1 MKMRSLLLLA
11 LVVSACNG
19 TNPALPA
26 SPSALAE
33 APLLRTDP
41 SSPAAPMITEM
52 GADDFES
59 PQDLASET
67 TGELSVEAFFDS
79 VLATEPDVA
88 GTGARR
94 HRTRRQHD
102 RGGVTRPPGHCQRQR
117 KGQLGDIQLE
127 EGSNRRSPEAVR
139 RRLQRPDQDGPPEH
153 VVLVYGDARPVP
165 RGACTAR
172 TTPAKVHSR
181 PQRSPLAQAAV
192 WTTGRSTGSGT
203 IIRKFGVVTCRWHHT
218 YKGTV
223 ELITDYSPKSGLVGI
238 MKLAGSS
245 QRSPGGFRA
254 TRGLPA
260 SHPKAPVHRHQAGHH
275 QRVEHCQ
282 DRFVDGGLDRDIF
295 RQPFGHS
302 RDRQAQGSLQERL
315 WNADDAGGPQEIVS
329 QTSEQHDTTA
339 STCRRSLRR
348 WRSSRSVALQR
359 WR

>member
-41 SSPAAPMITEM
+41 SSPAAPMIMEM

-88 GTGARR
+88 GTGLDV
-94 HRTRRQHD
+94 TGLD
-102 RGGVTRPPGHCQRQR
+102 GGTTAAGSPGRPVIVSASAKGNSVTFSWKKGATGGAPKAYVVVYKGLTKTVNLSTSFSFTATPGRYLV
-117 KGQLGDIQLE
+117 G
-127 EGSNRRSPEAVR
+127 
-139 RRLQRPDQDGPPEH
+139 
-153 VVLVYGDARPVP
+153 VYGTNDA
-165 RGACTAR
+165 G
-172 TTPAKVHSR
+172 KG
-181 PQRSPLAQAAV
+181 PLATTEV
-192 WTTGRSTGSGT
+192 TVGTGRSVYDGTFNGSGT

-223 ELITDYSPKSGLVGI
+223 ELITDHSPKSGLVGI

-245 QRSPGGFRA
+245 SEPRGFSSHSWFTCLAGQRSYTDIKPVIISGSNIARTGLLMGVSTGTFSGNLSGTRVTGKLKAVYKNGFG
-254 TRGLPA
+254 TLTM
-260 SHPKAPVHRHQAGHH
+260 PV
-275 QRVEHCQ
+275 V
-282 DRFVDGGLDRDIF
+282 LKK
-295 RQPFGHS
+295 
-302 RDRQAQGSLQERL
+302 
-315 WNADDAGGPQEIVS
+315 
-329 QTSEQHDTTA
+329 
-339 STCRRSLRR
+339 
-348 WRSSRSVALQR
+348 
-359 WR
+359 